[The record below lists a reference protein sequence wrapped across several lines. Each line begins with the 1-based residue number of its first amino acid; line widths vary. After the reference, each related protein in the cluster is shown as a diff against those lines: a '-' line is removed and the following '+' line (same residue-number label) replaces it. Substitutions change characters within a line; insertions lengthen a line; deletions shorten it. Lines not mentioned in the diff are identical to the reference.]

1 MIVLDMVRSTGR
13 ALEFAKDHIK
23 ADREVVRAAVRTTP
37 TALKFAK
44 GRCSRDSG
52 IMMESG
58 KEEYEQH
65 FYDRKEQA
73 ILSVGSH
80 STDYATNFAVLLKR
94 ILFFR
99 QFKRHDPNAW
109 RENCCDPDLTNTST
123 PCRGTPRT
131 CGFEETQNLII
142 EAPNGERTPAKQ
154 SCWRFSFRCHLEE
167 CQATGGFMI
176 QVQDK
181 HGLDDGQRI
190 ETEMAQQANVK
201 IFRTMTTSEDVD
213 DQQITVLEQT
223 IQDWYKKG
231 CRNLK
236 MVELQLR

>member
-80 STDYATNFAVLLKR
+80 STDYAINFAVLLKR
-94 ILFFR
+94 NPFFR
-99 QFKRHDPNAW
+99 QFKTYKLNAL
-109 RENCCDPDLTNTST
+109 REDCCDPVLTNTST
-123 PCRGTPRT
+123 PCQGAASA
-131 CGFEETQNLII
+131 CGFEETQNLVV
-142 EAPNGERTPAKQ
+142 EAPSGEKTPSKQ
-154 SCWRFSFRCHLEE
+154 SCSSFQFHLEE
-167 CQATGGFMI
+167 CQATQGFMI

-181 HGLDDGQRI
+181 HGLDDGQRM
-190 ETEMAQQANVK
+190 ETEMAQQRNVK
-201 IFRTMTTSEDVD
+201 IFRTMTTSEDVG
-213 DQQITVLEQT
+213 DQQITVLEQA

-231 CRNLK
+231 RKNRY